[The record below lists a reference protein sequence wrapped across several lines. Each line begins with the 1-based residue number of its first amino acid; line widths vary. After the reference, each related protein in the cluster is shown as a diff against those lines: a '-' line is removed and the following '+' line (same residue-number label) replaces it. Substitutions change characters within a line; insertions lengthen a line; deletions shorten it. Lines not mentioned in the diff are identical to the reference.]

1 MRRRT
6 NAMRN
11 LKRTVILAAN
21 ILVVCA
27 LVCITACTVR
37 RAPGGGIQVIPD
49 LGDNPGYGGVWRKT
63 TIGGQ
68 CVWTN
73 GTYCLVCDADIS
85 EIVPCSEILN
95 EIQIQQDQDATEKF
109 LVAIRAAE
117 DPVEVSNALESLPW
131 LSKYARESLED
142 VFYQLTGGLTGPD
155 WLVTHGWIDWE
166 EGQVIEE
173 IPLRVNDF
181 TDNNTPGDETDDH
194 LDVSVLWYSKFALPD
209 LGAPPPGVTVYA
221 YFGGDGYDDEHDM
234 LLLRVDGPSLQVQ
247 TALESLIEP
256 GTCFT
261 LEVPSA
267 GFEQEICR

>member
-1 MRRRT
+1 MRIT
-6 NAMRN
+6 NAKRSLNRN
-11 LKRTVILAAN
+11 VTLAAN

-49 LGDNPGYGGVWRKT
+49 LGDNPGYGGVWHKT
-63 TIGGQ
+63 TVGGH

-73 GTYCLVCDADIS
+73 GTYCMLCDADIS
-85 EIVPCSEILN
+85 EIVPCSEVLN
-95 EIQIQQDQDATEKF
+95 DIEIEEDEDVTEMF
-109 LVAIRAAE
+109 LVAITAAE
-117 DPVEVSNALESLPW
+117 DPVEVSSALETLPSLSAYP
-131 LSKYARESLED
+131 KETLED
-142 VFYQLTGGLTGPD
+142 VFYQFTGGLSGPD

-166 EGQVIEE
+166 EGQVIEQ
-173 IPLRVNDF
+173 IPLRVNYF

-209 LGAPPPGVTVYA
+209 LGNLPAGVTVHA
-221 YFGGDGYDDEHDM
+221 YFDGDGYDDEHDM

-247 TALESLIEP
+247 TALENLIEP

-261 LEVPSA
+261 LEVPGA